1 MTGELQGGWEYVIAA
16 YAITWIFFSG
26 YAASLWL
33 RLRSLE
39 KPVTNISNTDTS
51 DNAGNDA

>member
-16 YAITWIFFSG
+16 YAITWIFFGG

-33 RLRSLE
+33 RGAGLNTPEPGSDELFDHTRNN
-39 KPVTNISNTDTS
+39 KP
-51 DNAGNDA
+51 